1 MQNPKGSSFIHLRE
15 KISSPFKP
23 MKTQKEAHF
32 IPFPYTGDQNKS
44 SPPLDSPSSKETLKE
59 KEKQKEHL
67 LDWQTKILTEA
78 KQKAEKIKA
87 KAYRV
92 GLTKGKE
99 EGKKEGKKEVLNQL
113 APLKERL
120 KKMIEQIEYTQTA
133 ILKNQEKEILHLCL
147 QMAQKIIHTEIQQNP
162 QILLANLREGL
173 KSVGRHKI
181 TAIKLNPRDLDFLQN
196 CKENISQSIL
206 NLQGIDLKGDPD
218 LLQGGCLIE
227 TDLGYVDAGIEN
239 QLQELKKTFEE
250 TQGEV
255 KSES

>member
-1 MQNPKGSSFIHLRE
+1 MQNPKGFSFIHLRE

-23 MKTQKEAHF
+23 IKTQKEAHF

-59 KEKQKEHL
+59 KEKQKKHL
-67 LDWQTKILTEA
+67 LDWQKKILTEA
-78 KQKAEKIKA
+78 QQKAEEIKA
-87 KAYRV
+87 EAYRE

-99 EGKKEGKKEVLNQL
+99 KGKKEVLNQL
-113 APLKERL
+113 APLKESL

-133 ILKNQEKEILHLCL
+133 ILKNQEKEILHLCI
-147 QMAQKIIHTEIQQNP
+147 QMAEKIIHTEIQQNP

-173 KSVGRHKI
+173 KSFGRHKI

-206 NLQGIDLKGDPD
+206 NLQGIDLKVDPN

-227 TDLGYVDAGIEN
+227 TDLGYVDASIEN
-239 QLQELKKTFEE
+239 QLQELKKTIGE